1 MFFVLQNLEICTGTN
16 AFVPVEGIRW
26 RTGANNVGHYNR
38 PPPSQFETAFCKT
51 CRVCAA
57 NIYIRRKSVK
67 TLLSSALDW
76 LNIQPTLVCSE
87 DPPEGFSNLGV
98 QSRHLVDRI

>member
-16 AFVPVEGIRW
+16 AFVPVEGIHW
-26 RTGANNVGHYNR
+26 RTGADNVGHYSR

-51 CRVCAA
+51 CGVCAA

-67 TLLSSALDW
+67 TLLAARWTGSISNPIWSA
-76 LNIQPTLVCSE
+76 NKTL
-87 DPPEGFSNLGV
+87 PKAL
-98 QSRHLVDRI
+98 QT

>member
-16 AFVPVEGIRW
+16 AFVPVEDIRW

-57 NIYIRRKSVK
+57 NINIRRKSVK

-76 LNIQPTLVCSE
+76 LDIQPTLVC
-87 DPPEGFSNLGV
+87 
-98 QSRHLVDRI
+98 